1 LRFVIDADLPRT
13 AKGLLVRYGH
23 EAIDVRDVGLAS
35 ARDSTIA
42 GFAQAQNACLL
53 TGDWGFADI
62 RNYPPHRYGGIVVLE
77 LPRDAT
83 AQFISRLIEALLQQA
98 DILPLLPGRLAVVEP
113 GRVRLRPP

>member
-1 LRFVIDADLPRT
+1 MRFIIDADLPRS

-35 ARDSTIA
+35 ASDSTIA

-62 RNYPPHRYGGIVVLE
+62 RNYPPDRFGGIVVLE

-83 AQFISRLIEALLQQA
+83 ARFISRLIEALEGGQERISGMCGPWKSSSCIA
-98 DILPLLPGRLAVVEP
+98 RGD
-113 GRVRLRPP
+113 